1 MKFKKAIPYDIKIQ
15 ATPNN
20 GFIVEVGCAK
30 FAYAGNEQLIRD
42 LTAYLLDPEGFE
54 KQYNEDIA
62 KLDRVHIRPYAGAS
76 GISMRQRVD
85 AMAHRHRDIRG
96 DEIVWEPKLK
106 T

>member
-1 MKFKKAIPYDIKIQ
+1 MIFKKKIPYNILIRP
-15 ATPNN
+15 TPND

-42 LTAYLLDPEGFE
+42 LTAYFENPEAVE
-54 KQYNEDIA
+54 KQYDDFLKNTIKNNIE
-62 KLDRVHIRPYAGAS
+62 PYAQAS

-85 AMAHRHRDIRG
+85 AMAHRHRDIKG